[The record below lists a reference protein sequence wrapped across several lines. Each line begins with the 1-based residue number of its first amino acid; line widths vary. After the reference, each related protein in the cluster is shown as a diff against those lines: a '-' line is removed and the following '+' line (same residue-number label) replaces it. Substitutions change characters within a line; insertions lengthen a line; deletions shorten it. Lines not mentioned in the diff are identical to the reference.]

1 MDYKIILIIFL
12 AYTLLLFFITWLTS
26 RRANN
31 ESYFIGNRKS
41 PWFVVAYG
49 MIGASLS
56 GVTYMSVPGMVE
68 QHNFSYFMVVLGFF
82 VGYQII
88 AFVLLPLYYRLNL
101 TSIYTYLD
109 KRFGNTSYKTGSLL
123 FIISRLLGASMR
135 MFLVVLIL
143 QNFLFNDIGIPFA
156 VTATI
161 FILLVLIYTFQGGI
175 KTIIWT
181 DTLQTTFMLGALI
194 YTLFAIASQLDLSI
208 GGLFSTIADSE
219 YSTII
224 NCDYNSKDH
233 WLKQFLSGIFITVTM
248 TGLDQEM
255 MQKNLS
261 CKNIRDAQKNMVSFS
276 FIVVGVTLLFLA
288 LGAALYIY
296 TDTMNI
302 QRPALADDL
311 FATVSFKYLPP
322 LAGFVFFIGL
332 ISAAYPS
339 ADGAVTSLT
348 TAFSIDILKIEKYK
362 SEKLK
367 KRIRLI
373 VHFSFAAVLLGLIIF
388 FNFINDRSI
397 IDKLFTIAGYTY
409 GPLLGLYAFGLY
421 TKRKIKDSLV
431 FIPVIIAPIF
441 CYILANNSKSW
452 FNGYQIGFE
461 LIIINGLIT
470 ILGLLLLST
479 KEKLDFKEV
488 K

>member
-181 DTLQTTFMLGALI
+181 DTLQTTFMLGALV

-219 YSTII
+219 Y
-224 NCDYNSKDH
+224 
-233 WLKQFLSGIFITVTM
+233 
-248 TGLDQEM
+248 
-255 MQKNLS
+255 
-261 CKNIRDAQKNMVSFS
+261 A
-276 FIVVGVTLLFLA
+276 LL
-288 LGAALYIY
+288 
-296 TDTMNI
+296 
-302 QRPALADDL
+302 
-311 FATVSFKYLPP
+311 
-322 LAGFVFFIGL
+322 
-332 ISAAYPS
+332 
-339 ADGAVTSLT
+339 
-348 TAFSIDILKIEKYK
+348 
-362 SEKLK
+362 
-367 KRIRLI
+367 
-373 VHFSFAAVLLGLIIF
+373 
-388 FNFINDRSI
+388 
-397 IDKLFTIAGYTY
+397 
-409 GPLLGLYAFGLY
+409 
-421 TKRKIKDSLV
+421 
-431 FIPVIIAPIF
+431 
-441 CYILANNSKSW
+441 
-452 FNGYQIGFE
+452 
-461 LIIINGLIT
+461 
-470 ILGLLLLST
+470 
-479 KEKLDFKEV
+479 
-488 K
+488 